1 MIDKVLDKNLGVL
14 VTQFKPKPDTGGR
27 FFYPI

>member
-14 VTQFKPKPDTGGR
+14 VTQFKPYTGER